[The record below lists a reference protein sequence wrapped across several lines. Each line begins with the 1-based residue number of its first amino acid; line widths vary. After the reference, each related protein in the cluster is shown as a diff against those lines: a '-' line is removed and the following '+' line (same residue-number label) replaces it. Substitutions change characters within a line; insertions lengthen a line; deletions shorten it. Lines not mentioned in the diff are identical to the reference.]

1 MKPPTATSTRGLSSL
16 PSEQRDVLRAVVQT
30 IPELAWLKDGN
41 GVYLAC
47 NTRCQ
52 RVFGLPEA
60 DIVGK
65 TDHELVDKEL
75 ADAFREQDRKAI
87 AAGGPSVNEEW
98 VTYAD
103 DGHRELL
110 ETIKTPL
117 HDAAGRLIG
126 VLGVARNVTE
136 HRTLETTLRS
146 TADFVSQHHASGCFD
161 ALVQFA
167 ARTFDVDY
175 VHLALLEPDPGRVRI
190 VAAWADGARLEPGHV
205 YGLTDT
211 PCEHVLQNAHKCYGD
226 HVQQLFPRDGDLQ
239 TLHAE
244 AYIGEPVLDGSG
256 AVVGLIVLVSRKPMP
271 YSRTIEAGMRIL
283 AARAGAELVRQQA
296 ETNLRINEERHR
308 RITSITSDFIFSC
321 VRDADGSFRIDWC
334 AGQARGV
341 FGYSNDELMA
351 RGCWRCSVVT
361 EDQPVFESN
370 VTRLGPGESRDFTL
384 RINHADG
391 SLRWLRC
398 YVRVEDDVQRHRLYG
413 ACQDVTAQHL
423 AEAALRNSQEQL
435 RLILDTAAEAIYGA
449 DTEGL
454 CTFAN
459 KACLRMLGYERE
471 ADLVG
476 KSVHELIHHTYPDG
490 RAYPKEQCQV
500 RLSTLEGRSTH
511 VEDEV
516 HWRADGSSFPV
527 EYWSHPMLRD
537 GELVGAVVTFVD
549 ISERKAAE
557 NALRASEAR
566 FRAIFENV
574 DALAIQGYAPD
585 GTVRYWNHAS
595 EKIYGYSAAEA
606 AGRNLLELIIPPP
619 AREEVG
625 GAVRWMF
632 ENKQGIPA
640 ARLGLMHKDGHTVP
654 VYSSHAVVDDPD
666 EGATLFCLDIDFA
679 DLERAEQAQHESEA
693 RYRALFESSGDGI
706 FVTRDDRIVDCN
718 DSAMRIFR
726 CRREEMV
733 GRSIVEFSPER
744 QPDGVPSA
752 AAAIMRVEAAIAGE
766 RPIFEW
772 RHRRSDGSAFD
783 AEVSLTTT
791 RIGGEMHVIGTM
803 RDITERKQ
811 AEARIEFLAHHDAL
825 TGLPNRVL
833 LRDRFEHARAYS
845 ERNGSSLAMLF
856 IDLDNFKA
864 VNDSLG
870 HAAGD
875 ELLKAVVQRLDQC
888 VRDTDTVSRQGGDEF
903 IVLLHDLPDHGTAER
918 VAGEVLLRLGEPF
931 RVGEHL
937 LNSGGSIG
945 IALYPADG
953 CDFDVL
959 LQKADTAMY
968 NAKAAGRNTYRF
980 FTEAM
985 NARVREHLQ
994 LQSHLHRALANGQF
1008 RLVYQPKFRI
1018 DGSRI
1023 TGLEALLRWNDPEL
1037 GDIAPAR
1044 LIPVAE
1050 DCGLIVPIGGW
1061 VMAEACRQIVA
1072 WRAAGLAVPPVSVN
1086 LSALQFHRSAL
1097 VDNVGTI
1104 LAAAGVP
1111 PSLLELELTESILL
1125 QDVEHTLA
1133 TVRGLKNLGVGLSID
1148 DFGTGY
1154 SSLAYLKRF
1163 AVDKLKIDQGF
1174 VRDIGSDP
1182 DDAAIVRAV
1191 IQLARSLRLGTVAEG
1206 VETEEQLAFL
1216 RVEGCDEVQGFLFA
1230 QPQAPE
1236 AIQGLLAHC

>member
-1 MKPPTATSTRGLSSL
+1 M
-16 PSEQRDVLRAVVQT
+16 LRALVRT
-30 IPELAWLKDGN
+30 IPELAWLKDDN

-47 NTRCQ
+47 NSRCE
-52 RVFGLPEA
+52 RVFGAPEA

-65 TDHELVDKEL
+65 TDHDLFDKDL
-75 ADAFREQDRKAI
+75 ADAFCEHDRMAI

-110 ETIKTPL
+110 ETIKTPML
-117 HDAAGRLIG
+117 DAAGRLIG
-126 VLGVARNVTE
+126 VLGIARNVTE

-146 TADFVSQHHASGCFD
+146 TADFVSQHHPGGCFD

-167 ARTFDVDY
+167 ARIFDVDY
-175 VHLALLEPDPGRVRI
+175 VHLALLEPDPAKVRV
-190 VAAWADGARLEPGHV
+190 VAAWADGARLEPGYV
-205 YGLTDT
+205 YALAGT
-211 PCEHVLQNAHKCYGD
+211 PCEHVLQKAHKCYSD

-239 TLHAE
+239 TRHAE
-244 AYIGEPVLDGSG
+244 AYIGEPVLDGRG
-256 AVVGLIVLVSRKPMP
+256 EVVGLIVLVSRKPMP

-321 VRDADGSFRIDWC
+321 VRDADGTFRIDWC

-341 FGYSNDELMA
+341 FGYSNDELIA

-361 EDQPVFESN
+361 DDQPVFERN
-370 VTRLGPGESRDFTL
+370 VTQLGPGESRDFTL

-398 YVRVEDDVQRHRLYG
+398 YVRVEDDVRRHRLYG

-423 AEAALRNSQEQL
+423 AEAALRNSQERL
-435 RLILDTAAEAIYGA
+435 RLILDNAAEAIYGA
-449 DTEGL
+449 DTKGI

-476 KSVHELIHHTYPDG
+476 KSLHELIHHSYPDG
-490 RAYPKEQCQV
+490 RPYPKGQCHV
-500 RLSTLEGRSTH
+500 RLSTLEGQSTH

-516 HWRADGSSFPV
+516 HWRVDGSSFPV
-527 EYWSHPMLRD
+527 EYWSHPMVRD

-566 FRAIFENV
+566 FRGIFENV
-574 DALAIQGYAPD
+574 DALAIQGYASD
-585 GTVRYWNHAS
+585 GTVTYWNQAS
-595 EKIYGYSAAEA
+595 ENLYGYTAAEA
-606 AGRNLLELIIPPP
+606 TGRSLLDLIIPPA
-619 AREEVG
+619 ARAEVR
-625 GAVRWMF
+625 GAIDWMF

-640 ARLGLMHKDGHTVP
+640 GRLELMHKGGYGVP
-654 VYSSHAVVDDPD
+654 VYSSHTVVDTPD
-666 EGATLFCLDIDFA
+666 QGTTLFCLDVDLSE
-679 DLERAEQAQHESEA
+679 LERAEQAQRESEA
-693 RYRALFESSGDGI
+693 RYRALFEASGDGI
-706 FVTRDDRIVDCN
+706 AVLRGDTVVDCN
-718 DSAMRIFR
+718 DAICRMFR
-726 CRREEMV
+726 CECRQII
-733 GRSIVEFSPER
+733 GQSIAQLSPP
-744 QPDGVPSA
+744 QQTDSQPSA
-752 AAAIMRVEAAIAGE
+752 DVAQARLAGAQAGDTGVY
-766 RPIFEW
+766 EW
-772 RHRRSDGSAFD
+772 RHRRMDGTLFD
-783 AEVSLTTT
+783 AEVNLTPVRLGDEAHLITT
-791 RIGGEMHVIGTM
+791 I
-803 RDITERKQ
+803 RDISERKQ
-811 AEARIEFLAHHDAL
+811 TEARIEFLAHHDAL

-833 LRDRFEHARAYS
+833 LRDRFEHARAYC

-870 HAAGD
+870 HALGD

-903 IVLLHDLPDHGTAER
+903 IVLLHDLPDPGTAER
-918 VAGEVLLRLGEPF
+918 VAGEVLLRLIEPF
-931 RVGEHL
+931 RIDDHV

-953 CDFDVL
+953 RDFDSL

-985 NARVREHLQ
+985 NARVREHMR
-994 LQSHLHRALANGQF
+994 LQSHLHRAPVNAQF
-1008 RLVYQPKFRI
+1008 HLVYQPKYSI
-1018 DGSRI
+1018 DGTRL
-1023 TGLEALLRWNDPEL
+1023 TGFEALLRWNDPEL
-1037 GDIAPAR
+1037 GEIAPAR
-1044 LIPVAE
+1044 FVPVAE
-1050 DCGLIVPIGGW
+1050 DCGLIIPIGSW
-1061 VMAEACRQIVA
+1061 VMEEACRQISA
-1072 WRAAGLAVPPVSVN
+1072 WRAAGFAVPPVSIN
-1086 LSALQFHRSAL
+1086 LSALQFHRSSL
-1097 VDNVGTI
+1097 VDSVAAV
-1104 LAAAGVP
+1104 LAETGVP

-1133 TVRGLKNLGVGLSID
+1133 TVRALKNLGVGLSID

-1216 RVEGCDEVQGFLFA
+1216 RAEGCEEVQGFLFG
-1230 QPQAPE
+1230 QPQPAE
-1236 AIQGLLAHC
+1236 AAQGLLARC

>member
-1 MKPPTATSTRGLSSL
+1 
-16 PSEQRDVLRAVVQT
+16 
-30 IPELAWLKDGN
+30 
-41 GVYLAC
+41 
-47 NTRCQ
+47 
-52 RVFGLPEA
+52 
-60 DIVGK
+60 
-65 TDHELVDKEL
+65 
-75 ADAFREQDRKAI
+75 
-87 AAGGPSVNEEW
+87 
-98 VTYAD
+98 
-103 DGHRELL
+103 
-110 ETIKTPL
+110 
-117 HDAAGRLIG
+117 
-126 VLGVARNVTE
+126 
-136 HRTLETTLRS
+136 
-146 TADFVSQHHASGCFD
+146 
-161 ALVQFA
+161 
-167 ARTFDVDY
+167 
-175 VHLALLEPDPGRVRI
+175 
-190 VAAWADGARLEPGHV
+190 
-205 YGLTDT
+205 
-211 PCEHVLQNAHKCYGD
+211 
-226 HVQQLFPRDGDLQ
+226 
-239 TLHAE
+239 
-244 AYIGEPVLDGSG
+244 
-256 AVVGLIVLVSRKPMP
+256 
-271 YSRTIEAGMRIL
+271 
-283 AARAGAELVRQQA
+283 
-296 ETNLRINEERHR
+296 
-308 RITSITSDFIFSC
+308 
-321 VRDADGSFRIDWC
+321 
-334 AGQARGV
+334 
-341 FGYSNDELMA
+341 
-351 RGCWRCSVVT
+351 
-361 EDQPVFESN
+361 
-370 VTRLGPGESRDFTL
+370 
-384 RINHADG
+384 
-391 SLRWLRC
+391 
-398 YVRVEDDVQRHRLYG
+398 
-413 ACQDVTAQHL
+413 
-423 AEAALRNSQEQL
+423 
-435 RLILDTAAEAIYGA
+435 
-449 DTEGL
+449 
-454 CTFAN
+454 
-459 KACLRMLGYERE
+459 
-471 ADLVG
+471 
-476 KSVHELIHHTYPDG
+476 
-490 RAYPKEQCQV
+490 
-500 RLSTLEGRSTH
+500 
-511 VEDEV
+511 
-516 HWRADGSSFPV
+516 
-527 EYWSHPMLRD
+527 
-537 GELVGAVVTFVD
+537 
-549 ISERKAAE
+549 
-557 NALRASEAR
+557 
-566 FRAIFENV
+566 
-574 DALAIQGYAPD
+574 
-585 GTVRYWNHAS
+585 
-595 EKIYGYSAAEA
+595 
-606 AGRNLLELIIPPP
+606 
-619 AREEVG
+619 
-625 GAVRWMF
+625 
-632 ENKQGIPA
+632 
-640 ARLGLMHKDGHTVP
+640 
-654 VYSSHAVVDDPD
+654 
-666 EGATLFCLDIDFA
+666 
-679 DLERAEQAQHESEA
+679 
-693 RYRALFESSGDGI
+693 
-706 FVTRDDRIVDCN
+706 
-718 DSAMRIFR
+718 
-726 CRREEMV
+726 
-733 GRSIVEFSPER
+733 
-744 QPDGVPSA
+744 
-752 AAAIMRVEAAIAGE
+752 
-766 RPIFEW
+766 
-772 RHRRSDGSAFD
+772 
-783 AEVSLTTT
+783 
-791 RIGGEMHVIGTM
+791 MHVIGTM

-845 ERNGSSLAMLF
+845 ERNSSSLAMLF

-1182 DDAAIVRAV
+1182 DDTAIVRAV
-1191 IQLARSLRLGTVAEG
+1191 IQLARSLRLGTIAEG

-1216 RVEGCDEVQGFLFA
+1216 RAEGCEEVQGFLFGR
-1230 QPQAPE
+1230 PQAAE
-1236 AIQGLLAHC
+1236 AAQGLLARC